1 MQSNY
6 QTIYAKYPPNNQTA
20 HDARKPNAND
30 KRQAIA
36 THKTCLNESKPQVS
50 FKT

>member
-6 QTIYAKYPPNNQTA
+6 QIICAKNPPNNQTA

-30 KRQAIA
+30 KGQIIA
-36 THKTCLNESKPQVS
+36 HTQFV
-50 FKT
+50 